1 MDGVYYYCFIICRI
15 QIFVLIQS
23 QSTMLEYNTSRNQ
36 LAIKEYGRNV
46 QKMIEYAIS
55 IKDRKKRTETAK
67 AIIRV
72 MAEIHP
78 DTKENHNQTDLHNQ
92 SMDYWQKLWDHLF
105 IISNY
110 KLDVDSPFPKPAPEK
125 KTIVKTPHKYEKSK
139 ITFRTYGRN
148 METIIKK
155 AAEYPLPQREA
166 LGKILANHLKK
177 LYLLYNRNTV
187 NDEMIITQISELSGG
202 KMVLPDDFQLFT
214 TKEIMKNNEN
224 TQVLPTIT
232 GKRSGKKSK
241 KKKRKQIFISA

>member
-1 MDGVYYYCFIICRI
+1 
-15 QIFVLIQS
+15 
-23 QSTMLEYNTSRNQ
+23 MLEYNTLRNQ

-78 DTKENHNQTDLHNQ
+78 DTKENSNQADLHNQ
-92 SMDYWQKLWDHLF
+92 SVDYWRKLWDHLF

-110 KLDVDSPFPKPAPEK
+110 RLDVDAPFPMPKPEERKIK
-125 KTIVKTPHKYEKSK
+125 KVQHTYEKSK
-139 ITFRTYGRN
+139 IAFRTYGRN

-155 AAEYPLPQREA
+155 VALYPMPQQEA
-166 LGKILANHLKK
+166 MGKILANHLKK

-187 NDEMIITQISELSGG
+187 SDDMIINQLKELSGG
-202 KMVLPDDFQLFT
+202 LIILPEDFQLSS

-224 TQVLPTIT
+224 AQFLQAGT
-232 GKRSGKKSK
+232 GKKPGKKSK
-241 KKKRKQIFISA
+241 RKKRKQQL